1 MLNYFYRVLWRINYM
16 DENNTI
22 SNTNKL
28 NTLAPT
34 VDKETYGH
42 YCDQLKSAIENKDN
56 KNIAVMGPYGSGKSS
71 FIKTF
76 LGEYPELNKKTI
88 VITLASFNNPSEN
101 HEINNSHEEN
111 NNQKYE
117 DNKASDNLEKQIEM
131 SIIQQ
136 LLYRV
141 ERKDVPNSSIKR
153 LKITL
158 SPLEIL
164 CLIFFVL
171 LIVFALAFHFNRDVD
186 WIHNNFID
194 IIIIISIL
202 AIIPI
207 LYFIYRFSKH
217 LRIIRLKTSLFEADI
232 QKDEFNFDL
241 VNFFYEEILYFFQ
254 KTKYKLVIFEDLDR
268 FESINIF
275 SKLRELNTLLN
286 SNATIAKKKK
296 ITFVYTTRDDI
307 FMNSE
312 ERSKFFDLIFPIIPQ
327 IGIANAR
334 GDILKILL
342 NCGFSNNDN
351 TQTFISNILP
361 FISEKRTLINIGN
374 EYTMYAKAINP
385 IDENAQIKLFT
396 MIIYKNLY
404 PKDFSKTLRKEG
416 DIQSILAEF
425 ESKKNDKQTKINNE
439 INIIN
444 NEIES
449 INSKYNLT
457 LNILENALL
466 GECLKNKVFR
476 NYYNTSDSLFVDG
489 MPFQKVDFSSAIEK
503 KSIKVHTTYAYII
516 SFDLTTAIIVRDIIE
531 KARDLQQYEK
541 SNLTSLNQK
550 ILDLTKQSN
559 NIFSL
564 TISEYLQQYPKESN
578 TILTTTN
585 LFLKTCFINKYMDE
599 TYDNYLSYT
608 DDTTYTNNDLKF
620 LQRSKSHSEIK
631 FDEEINN
638 IKNIIE
644 TIKGDNLSEYYLN
657 FKLFDYCLNN
667 PNSFSNNYF
676 SIFKYTSKLK
686 ISFLVT
692 YLLNSKNSLIQF
704 FKQMPNYSNDIWNVV
719 HLSNQISNE
728 QKINFLKILVENT
741 DNETIKKSN
750 KRNFISNDI
759 NNDSNFVND
768 FSDIAK
774 NNPSKFNELLEIL
787 NIRINTLTNFDEKQK
802 EALKNIVEANRYDI
816 TLNNINVIL
825 SSYYG
830 YTDYEKSFLSTII
843 FECKNTGFKQY
854 MTNNFSLLLSLC
866 KNIQN
871 TDESSDTL
879 VYLANNAN
887 EENSQ
892 EIQNILNKQSK
903 KIKIDDVSKITNSS
917 KLNCLLDNDLI
928 VFNWDN
934 IDKLIDKITNEKLD
948 NSSLVNYITVHAS
961 NTNDTS
967 SISKINPN
975 DESLKNLVIF
985 IIDNVSPN
993 VISNIFDSKIN
1004 QPLSLNL
1011 KDDEIAKLI
1020 PIEKISLDAIMINNI
1035 NNFNNPHSLLA
1046 YIRFCLKNNINKM
1059 TISPYS
1065 RNFSKILN
1073 QFTLIELKQIIQ
1085 YIKININ
1092 DYENFMVESIIKNG
1106 NVNIDEEILDMLFT
1120 VDLNYDSKIDMLTKY
1135 FNIISNNIN
1144 LLKKYLQICDNQ
1156 NKVSNEYILMHSNN
1170 LQKFIELL
1178 KNRFGE
1184 EIEISKE
1191 NGFYPYRYKIKF
1203 ND

>member
-1 MLNYFYRVLWRINYM
+1 M

-42 YCDQLKSAIENKDN
+42 YCNQLKSAIGNKDN

-76 LGEYPELNKKTI
+76 LGEYPDLNKKTI
-88 VITLASFNNPSEN
+88 VITLASFNNPSEK
-101 HEINNSHEEN
+101 
-111 NNQKYE
+111 QKANDAHE

-164 CLIFFVL
+164 CLIFFMS

-186 WIHNNFID
+186 WIHNNFVD

-202 AIIPI
+202 AIIPL

-217 LRIIRLKTSLFEADI
+217 LRIIKLKTSLFEADI

-241 VNFFYEEILYFFQ
+241 VNIFYEEILYFFQ
-254 KTKYKLVIFEDLDR
+254 KTKYELVILEDLDR

-286 SNATIAKKKK
+286 SNETIAKKKK

-334 GDILKILL
+334 GDILKALL

-351 TQTFISNILP
+351 TQAFISNILP
-361 FISEKRTLINIGN
+361 FISEKRTLINIEN
-374 EYTMYAKAINP
+374 EYMVYANAINP
-385 IDENAQIKLFT
+385 IDENAQIKLLT

-404 PKDFSKTLRKEG
+404 PKDFSKTLNKNG
-416 DIQSILAEF
+416 DIQSILIEF
-425 ESKKNDKQTKINNE
+425 EKKRNDKQTKINDE
-439 INIIN
+439 INIIT

-466 GECLKNKVFR
+466 GECLKNKVFQS
-476 NYYNTSDSLFVDG
+476 YYNTSDSLFIDG
-489 MPFQKVDFSSAIEK
+489 IPFQKVDFSSEIKK
-503 KSIKVHTTYAYII
+503 KSIKVSTIYAHII
-516 SFDLTTAIIVRDIIE
+516 TFDLTTATIVREIIE
-531 KARDLQQYEK
+531 RARDLQQYEK

-550 ILDLTKQSN
+550 ILELTKQRN
-559 NIFSL
+559 NVYSL
-564 TISEYLQQYPKESN
+564 TISEYLKQYPIESN

-585 LFLKTCFINKYMDE
+585 LFLKTCFINKYIDE

-644 TIKGDNLSEYYLN
+644 TIKDDNLSEYYLN

-667 PNSFSNNYF
+667 SNSFSNNYF

-686 ISFLVT
+686 VSFLVT
-692 YLLNSKNSLIQF
+692 YLLNNKNSLIQF
-704 FKQMPNYSNDIWNVV
+704 FKQIPNYSDDIWNIL
-719 HLSNQISNE
+719 HLSNQITND
-728 QKINFLKILVENT
+728 QKILFLKTLIENT
-741 DNETIKKSN
+741 DNEALKKCNKSN
-750 KRNFISNDI
+750 YISDDI

-774 NNPSKFNELLEIL
+774 NNPNKFNALLGIL
-787 NIRINTLTNFDEKQK
+787 NIKINTLTNFDEKQK
-802 EALKNIVEANRYDI
+802 EALKNIIEENRYEI

-843 FECKNTGFKQY
+843 FECENTIFKQY
-854 MTNNFSLLLSLC
+854 MTDNFTLLLSLC

-879 VYLANNAN
+879 LYLANDAN

-892 EIQNILNKQSK
+892 EIQNILNKQRK
-903 KIKIDDVSKITNSS
+903 KIKVDDVSKITNSS

-928 VFNWDN
+928 VFNWEN
-934 IDKLIDKITNEKLD
+934 IDKLINKITNEKLD
-948 NSSLVNYITVHAS
+948 NSSLVNYITVHTS
-961 NTNDTS
+961 NTHDTS

-975 DESLKNLVIF
+975 DESLINIVIF
-985 IIDNVSPN
+985 IIDNVSTN

-1011 KDDEIAKLI
+1011 EDEEIAKLI
-1020 PIEKISLDAIMINNI
+1020 PIEKISLDTIMINNI
-1035 NNFNNPHSLLA
+1035 NSFNNPHSLLA

-1065 RNFSKILN
+1065 RNFSNILN

-1085 YIKININ
+1085 SIKINNN
-1092 DYENFMVESIIKNG
+1092 DYANYMVESIMENG
-1106 NVNIDEEILDMLFT
+1106 NVNINKEILDMLFT
-1120 VDLNYDSKIDMLTKY
+1120 VDLNYDSKIDMLIKY
-1135 FNIISNNIN
+1135 FKIISKNIK

-1156 NKVSNEYILMHSNN
+1156 NNVSDEYILDESNN
-1170 LQKFIELL
+1170 LQEFIKLL
-1178 KNRFGE
+1178 QNKYKGK
-1184 EIEISKE
+1184 IKIMKE
-1191 NGFYPYRYKIKF
+1191 RDYYTYRYRIKF
-1203 ND
+1203 NS